1 MSDDQDQSEKTEDP
15 TQKKLTDARNKG
27 QVATSSEVNTW
38 VMLTAGALIALM
50 LAPAMLGQIKDT
62 LTKFIAQP
70 HAIPADFEHLRLMLV
85 ETTHSLV
92 AIMAVAAASLVVAGA
107 ASGFIQHGFIFSGH
121 SLKPELSKLSLVK
134 GFKRLF
140 SLKSLVEFLKGQLK
154 LVIVGLIA
162 AFLVIPDLGELS
174 LMVGQ
179 PPSDVLNHIYVLS
192 LKMMAA
198 VVGAMTVI
206 AAVDFMYQKFEHSKK
221 QRMSKREVKDEH
233 KQTEGD
239 PIIKARLRAIRQE
252 RARKRM
258 MAAVPEADVV
268 ITNPTHYAVALKYER
283 STMEAPVLVAKGAD
297 LVAKRIRELAQ
308 DNDVPIVENPPLSRA
323 LFQSVEIDQMIPVE
337 HYKAV
342 AEIISYVLQLK
353 SRFANRPGS
362 APSNG

>member
-1 MSDDQDQSEKTEDP
+1 MSDDQDQSGKTEDP

-27 QVATSSEVNTW
+27 QVATSNEVNTW

-50 LAPAMLGQIKDT
+50 LAPAMLRQIKDT
-62 LTKFIAQP
+62 LTKFIARP
-70 HAIPADFEHLRLMLV
+70 HSIPADFEHLRLMLV
-85 ETTHSLV
+85 ETTHSLIE
-92 AIMAVAAASLVVAGA
+92 IMAVAAALLVVAGA

-140 SLKSLVEFLKGQLK
+140 SLKSLVEFAKGQLK

-162 AFLVIPDLGELS
+162 AFLVIPDLGELG
-174 LMVGQ
+174 LLVGQ
-179 PPSDVLNHIYVLS
+179 PPSDVLRHIYVLS
-192 LKMMAA
+192 LKLIAA
-198 VVGAMTVI
+198 VVGVMTVI

-258 MAAVPEADVV
+258 MAAVPAADVV

-283 STMEAPVLVAKGAD
+283 STMDAPVLVAKGAD

-323 LFQSVEIDQMIPVE
+323 LFQSVEIDQTIPVE

-342 AEIISYVLQLK
+342 AEIISYVLQLQ

-362 APSNG
+362 TPPGR